1 MVDPTKERTMGKQYI
16 YQAGSEYYLVEVY
29 EDKVTLM
36 VKRNGWS
43 DIWSRPLELVK
54 ESE

>member
-1 MVDPTKERTMGKQYI
+1 MGKQYI
-16 YQAGSEYYLVEVY
+16 YNAGSEYYLVEI
-29 EDKVTLM
+29 DKGTIDGDIVTLK

-43 DIWSRPLELVK
+43 DIWSLPLELVK

>member
-1 MVDPTKERTMGKQYI
+1 MDKQYI
-16 YQAGSEYYLVEVY
+16 YKAGSEYYLVEVY
-29 EDKVTLM
+29 EDKVTLK

-43 DIWSRPLELVK
+43 DIWSLPLELIK